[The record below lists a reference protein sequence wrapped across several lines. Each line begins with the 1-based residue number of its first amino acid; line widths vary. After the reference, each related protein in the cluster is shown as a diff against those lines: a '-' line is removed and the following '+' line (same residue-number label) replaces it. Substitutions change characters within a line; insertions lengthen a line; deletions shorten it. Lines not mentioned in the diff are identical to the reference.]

1 MKAFTENM
9 RLALGTFSA
18 HKLRSTLTVLG
29 VVIGTTCVIAIGS
42 ILTGMNRRVVDE
54 LQSFGTDNIFINKFA
69 PGIQIGRRNRAER
82 MRKPISVEDYEAVK
96 AACTAC
102 RQVTLSLTVPTM
114 DNARY
119 KNEEF
124 NNVGFYG
131 VLPNWPEVMNQPVAQ
146 GRFFTE
152 AENLHRNDVVVIAED
167 VRKTFFLNQE
177 ALGKRIWV
185 NGHEFEVI
193 GVLEKKRVQSI
204 GNDSSN
210 DRDIFAPYET
220 FHKVY
225 PSTKEHFVVAQA
237 MPGMISQ
244 AIDQARTALR
254 RSRKVPFNEP
264 DSFGM
269 ATADSIIE
277 QFHQISGAIA
287 LVMVVVSSIGLL
299 VGGVG
304 VMNIMLVSVT
314 ERTREIG
321 VRKAIGARR
330 RDIILQF
337 LLEACT
343 LTGAGGVLGI
353 FLGLLISILIQVLLP
368 KLPSVVPLWAVA
380 AGFAVSVSVGLFF
393 GMWPAVKAARLD
405 PVVALRYE

>member
-9 RLALGTFSA
+9 WLALGTLSA
-18 HKLRSTLTVLG
+18 HKLRSVLTVLG

-54 LQSFGTDNIFINKFA
+54 LQSFGTDNIFIHKFD
-69 PGIQIGRRNRAER
+69 PGIHIGRRSREER
-82 MRKPISVEDYEAVK
+82 MRRPISFEDYEAVK
-96 AACTAC
+96 AACSAC

-124 NNVGFYG
+124 NNVNFNG

-146 GRFFTE
+146 GRFFSE
-152 AENLHRNDVVVIAED
+152 AENLHHHDVVVIGED
-167 VRKTFFLNQE
+167 VRKTFFPNEE

-193 GVLEKKRVQSI
+193 GVFEKKRVQSV
-204 GNDSSN
+204 GEDSN
-210 DRDIFAPYET
+210 DRDILAPYET

-225 PSTKEHFVVAQA
+225 PSTKEHFLVAQA
-237 MPGMISQ
+237 RPGMISQ
-244 AIDQARTALR
+244 AMDQARTALR

-277 QFHQISGAIA
+277 QFHQITGAIA

-321 VRKAIGARR
+321 VRKALGARR

-353 FLGLLISILIQVLLP
+353 LLGLLISLLIQALLP
-368 KLPSVVPLWAVA
+368 SLPSVVPLWAVGT
-380 AGFAVSVSVGLFF
+380 GFAVSVSVGLFF